1 MQNFFK
7 LVITAFSALLLAGCY
22 APENF
27 NAQLDFNDDGSY
39 TFHYKGNLAYVP
51 LIVDMQKKNMST
63 DKEKQVAQDHLAK
76 IKKDG
81 NVKSAEYIGKGRY
94 KLEIE
99 EKLKPGEKLNFMGFF
114 SVVHAKDGSIKVSTS
129 EVKQKD
135 KGSLESLGL
144 NVNGTL
150 SVSVPK
156 NAKVLSSNADNTPT
170 LGIGDYKWNIKSLSD
185 NANMVLAITK

>member
-39 TFHYKGNLAYVP
+39 TFYYKGDIAYVP
-51 LIVDMQKKNMST
+51 LMVELQKKNMST

-94 KLEIE
+94 KVEIE
-99 EKLKPGEKLNFMGFF
+99 DKLNPGEKLNFMGFF

-135 KGSLESLGL
+135 KGRLESLGL
-144 NVNGTL
+144 NVIGGL

-170 LGIGDYKWNIKSLSD
+170 LGFGNYKWNIKSLSD

>member
-1 MQNFFK
+1 MKNFFK

>member
-1 MQNFFK
+1 MQNVFK

-27 NAQLDFNDDGSY
+27 NAQLDFDDDGSY

-156 NAKVLSSNADNTPT
+156 NAKVLSSNADSTPT